1 MDAKKKQGLEKKRLS
16 LYLAASDMDQS
27 AAAAG
32 ALAKE
37 EDNVDLMRALETAIA
52 ACYGRPFTEGSM
64 IQRLDKGKWVSA
76 GADRALHDHLITLRH
91 KTYAHTDTQSGRSA
105 GTSSLTTSA
114 GIAHTTYS
122 EGWWAFPPEWIPA
135 VVDLCGRQ
143 AQGFRE
149 EAAKIDAQLAETD
162 AA

>member
-1 MDAKKKQGLEKKRLS
+1 VNPESRSIDTGRGRRARGAN
-16 LYLAASDMDQS
+16 AA
-27 AAAAG
+27 
-32 ALAKE
+32 
-37 EDNVDLMRALETAIA
+37 RH
-52 ACYGRPFTEGSM
+52 PF
-64 IQRLDKGKWVSA
+64 D
-76 GADRALHDHLITLRH
+76 DRALHDHLITLRH

-122 EGWWAFPPEWIPA
+122 EGWWAFPREWIPA
-135 VVDLCGRQ
+135 VADLCSRQ
-143 AQGFRE
+143 AQRFRE